1 MQPGY
6 GDHEL
11 QDRDNVV
18 KATMRG
24 IKHVLTERYYAWEEA
39 KVLSKDDPEINL
51 SGQGPLYSPKSAF
64 EVRSSTVSTTAG
76 AQ

>member
-24 IKHVLTERYYAWEEA
+24 IKHALTERYYAWEEA
-39 KVLSKDDPEINL
+39 RELSKHDPEIDL
-51 SGQGPLYSPKSAF
+51 SGQGPLYSPKSSF
-64 EVRSSTVSTTAG
+64 EVRSSIVSTAAW